1 MTGRGWSKHPALSAS
16 GFLGHQ
22 LWMEKMGLLSGFEH
36 IVCEQEP
43 LASYTW
49 FRLGGVAEYFAEP
62 TSVEELEA
70 LVKHCRERDLPV
82 RVLGGGSNLL
92 IRDQGV
98 PGLVIHLAAA
108 AFSEIMV
115 QDNVITAGA
124 GAKLGHVISTAA
136 REGLA
141 GLEHLVGIP
150 GTIGGALCGNAGT
163 ENHDI
168 GQATGWAEVMT
179 RSGEIVQHQR
189 DELRFA
195 YRYSSLDELVI
206 LRASFSLDAEDR
218 TELTKRMQTLW
229 IVKKSRQPSSDA
241 SMGRIFKNPSGT
253 RAAELIEQA
262 GLKGTKIGGAE
273 ISEKHA
279 NFIVTTADATA
290 DEVLRLIE
298 LVKLQVRERLGVELE
313 TDIEIW

>member
-1 MTGRGWSKHPALSAS
+1 
-16 GFLGHQ
+16 
-22 LWMEKMGLLSGFEH
+22 MGLLSGFEH
-36 IVCEQEP
+36 IVCEREP
-43 LASYTW
+43 LAPFTW

-70 LVKHCRERDLPV
+70 LVRSCREQGLPV
-82 RVLGGGSNLL
+82 RILGGGSNLL
-92 IRDQGV
+92 VRDQGV

-108 AFSEIMV
+108 AFSQISVE
-115 QDNVITAGA
+115 DNVIAAGA
-124 GAKLGHVISTAA
+124 GAKLGHVISTAV

-150 GTIGGALCGNAGT
+150 GTIGGALRGNAGT

-168 GQATGWAEVMT
+168 GQWTEHAEVMT
-179 RSGEIVQHQR
+179 RSGEIVEHQR

-206 LRASFSLDAEDR
+206 LNARFPLERDDR

-229 IVKKSRQPSSDA
+229 IVKKSKHPSSDEN
-241 SMGRIFKNPSGT
+241 MGRVFKNPTGL
-253 RAAELIEQA
+253 RAADLVEQA
-262 GLKGTKIGGAE
+262 GLKGAKIGGAE
-273 ISEKHA
+273 ISEQHA
-279 NFIVTTADATA
+279 NFIIARKGASS
-290 DEVLRLIE
+290 DEVQRLIE
-298 LVKLQVRERLGVELE
+298 LVRSQVRERLGVELE

>member
-1 MTGRGWSKHPALSAS
+1 
-16 GFLGHQ
+16 
-22 LWMEKMGLLSGFEH
+22 MGLLSGFEH
-36 IVCEQEP
+36 IVCEHEP
-43 LASYTW
+43 LAPYTW
-49 FRLGGVAEYFAEP
+49 FRLGGEAEYFAEP
-62 TSVEELEA
+62 TCVEELEA
-70 LVKHCRERDLPV
+70 LVRHCRQKELPV
-82 RVLGGGSNLL
+82 RILGGGSNLL
-92 IRDQGV
+92 VRDQGV
-98 PGLVIHLAAA
+98 PGLVIHLGAA
-108 AFSEIMV
+108 AFSEITV
-115 QDNVITAGA
+115 DGEVITAGA
-124 GAKLGHVISTAA
+124 GAKLGHVISTAV

-150 GTIGGALCGNAGT
+150 GTIGGALRGNAGT

-168 GQATGWAEVMT
+168 GQWTGWAKVMT
-179 RSGEIVQHQR
+179 RSGEVLEHQR

-206 LRASFSLDAEDR
+206 LRAGFILEPDER

-229 IVKKSRQPSSDA
+229 IVKKSKQPSSDQ

-273 ISEKHA
+273 ISEQHA
-279 NFIVTTADATA
+279 NFIVAGTGASTE
-290 DEVLRLIE
+290 EVIRLVE
-298 LVKLQVRERLGVELE
+298 LVQLQVRERLGVELE